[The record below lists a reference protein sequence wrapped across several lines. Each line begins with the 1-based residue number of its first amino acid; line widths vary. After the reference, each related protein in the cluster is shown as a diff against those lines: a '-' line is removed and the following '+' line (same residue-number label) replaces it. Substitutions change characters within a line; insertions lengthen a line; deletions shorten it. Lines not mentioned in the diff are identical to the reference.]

1 MDFLELSDVFPLLCW
16 QCLEDFKL
24 CYLFYVKLKDAN
36 TNLKK
41 TYGECLNQFV
51 EEEEY
56 LVEETEEEINEEENE
71 ISEYIENDDES
82 NREINPDMEDKEE
95 ELLLL
100 TENTDCNQN
109 INLHNGNHHPFNEN
123 SSLVVTQYVPSTLEP
138 LAKFFNS
145 HNGDDDSYPLRN
157 LLTVDC
163 KAVEVKDV
171 NQLQSLETSLVL
183 ANNQTNL
190 NMPSVFLCQYCPK
203 AFAKSE
209 FLKTH
214 IQKTHVCKFCTHP
227 FSLANDLYRHIRE
240 VHTEHRCVI
249 CRKVLS
255 SSTNLRHHIKRVH
268 RINLPPKITLLDFT
282 QNAKEEEGGSYCLVD
297 REDSIKQLV
306 LDYPEDQYESNLYFT
321 TDDDVVDDMPSDIM

>member
-1 MDFLELSDVFPLLCW
+1 MDFLELSDIFPLLCW

-51 EEEEY
+51 EEEEH
-56 LVEETEEEINEEENE
+56 LVEETEVEINQEGNE
-71 ISEYIENDDES
+71 ISESIENDDES
-82 NREINPDMEDKEE
+82 NIEINPDMEDNE

-100 TENTDCNQN
+100 TENTDCTQN
-109 INLHNGNHHPFNEN
+109 MNLHNGNHHPFSEN

-138 LAKFFNS
+138 IAKFFNS
-145 HNGDDDSYPLRN
+145 HNGDDDDSYPLRN

-183 ANNQTNL
+183 ANNQSNL
-190 NMPSVFLCQYCPK
+190 NTPSVFLCQYCPK

-214 IQKTHVCKFCTHP
+214 IQKSHVCKFCTHP

-255 SSTNLRHHIKRVH
+255 STTNLRHHIKRVH
-268 RINLPPKITLLDFT
+268 RINLPPKMTLLDFI
-282 QNAKEEEGGSYCLVD
+282 QNTNEDEEGSYCLVD
-297 REDSIKQLV
+297 RDDSITQIV
-306 LDYPEDQYESNLYFT
+306 SDFSEDQYESNLYFT
-321 TDDDVVDDMPSDIM
+321 TDMPSDIM